1 MGDRGARFEARLTE
15 LTDIYET
22 TNSQPSEIKV
32 RIMIGPKA
40 MKALAAA
47 AVIIA
52 GAAGAL
58 LYFGASPSS
67 NATAAAPASQ
77 PSVDVV
83 KPGRETLVQRVQS
96 NATLEAFEDA
106 DLFAKVAGYL
116 SDVRV
121 DIGDHVKAGQVLA
134 VIDVPEMQ
142 QELAEAKAQLESR
155 KSSLESARRQVD
167 HHKADVAL
175 QNALAKDREQLGQGR
190 QFISDRTLDQV
201 RANADIAKADLG
213 VAEANLD
220 LAANQVDV
228 AAATVEKI
236 KTLLTYTQ
244 IMAPFDGV
252 VARRQ
257 VNRGDLVQAATS
269 ARTTPLFKLQRI
281 DTIRVFCDVPENEVL
296 HVRVGDRATVKI
308 FGLNGE
314 PVVGAV
320 TRFAYRLDPETRNM
334 RTEIDLPNADERFY
348 PGMYAQVSL
357 EINPRRDVLA
367 VPVTAIGSDAQ
378 GAFVFTVEDDRVQR
392 KAVKVGVRD
401 NGRAEVIE
409 GLSENAAVVV
419 ASKSAPGAGTV
430 VKSVG
435 SR

>member
-1 MGDRGARFEARLTE
+1 
-15 LTDIYET
+15 
-22 TNSQPSEIKV
+22 
-32 RIMIGPKA
+32 MIGLKA
-40 MKALAAA
+40 MKVLVMGAI
-47 AVIIA
+47 IIA
-52 GAAGAL
+52 GAAGTL
-58 LYFGASPSS
+58 FYFGATPPSK
-67 NATAAAPASQ
+67 ATTVALDSL

-83 KPGRETLVQRVQS
+83 KPDGATLVQRVQG
-96 NATLEAFEDA
+96 NATLEAFEDT
-106 DLFAKVAGYL
+106 DLFAKVSGYL

-134 VIDVPEMQ
+134 VIDVPEMK
-142 QELAEAKAQLESR
+142 QELAEAKAQLESK
-155 KSSLESARRQVD
+155 KSSLEAARRQLD

-175 QNALAKDREQLGQGR
+175 QVGLAKDREQLGQGR

-213 VAEANLD
+213 VAEANRD
-220 LAANQVDV
+220 LAANQADL

-236 KTLLTYTQ
+236 RTLLTYTQ
-244 IMAPFDGV
+244 IVAPFDGV

-269 ARTTPLFKLQRI
+269 TRTAPLFKVQRI
-281 DTIRVFCDVPENEVL
+281 DTIRVFCDVPENEVS
-296 HVRVGDRATVKI
+296 HVRVGDGASVKV

-314 PVVGAV
+314 PLIGTI

-334 RTEIDLPNADERFY
+334 RTEIDLPNTDERLY

-357 EINPRRDVLA
+357 ELGRRNDVLA

-378 GAFVFTVEDDRVQR
+378 GTFVFAVQDNRIER
-392 KAVKVGVRD
+392 KAVKVGIRD
-401 NGRAEVIE
+401 NGRAEIIE

-419 ASKSAPGAGTV
+419 AARSAPGAGTV

-435 SR
+435 AR

>member
-1 MGDRGARFEARLTE
+1 
-15 LTDIYET
+15 
-22 TNSQPSEIKV
+22 
-32 RIMIGPKA
+32 MIGMKA
-40 MKALAAA
+40 MKVVATV

-58 LYFGASPSS
+58 PYLGASPPS
-67 NATAAAPASQ
+67 NATTAAPESH
-77 PSVDVV
+77 PSVDVA
-83 KPGRETLVQRVQS
+83 KPGRETLVHRVQG

-106 DLFAKVAGYL
+106 DLFAKVSGYL

-134 VIDVPEMQ
+134 VIDVPEMK
-142 QELAEAKAQLESR
+142 QELAEAKAQLESK
-155 KSSLESARRQVD
+155 KSSLESARRQLD

-175 QNALAKDREQLGQGR
+175 QTGLAKDREQLGQGR

-213 VAEANLD
+213 VAEANRD
-220 LAANQVDV
+220 LAASQVDL

-236 KTLLTYTQ
+236 KVLITYTQ
-244 IMAPFDGV
+244 IVAPFDGV
-252 VARRQ
+252 VVRRQ

-269 ARTTPLFKLQRI
+269 TRTTPLFKVQRI
-281 DTIRVFCDVPENEVL
+281 DTIRVFCDVPENEAL
-296 HVRVGDRATVKI
+296 HVRVGDRATVKV

-314 PVVGAV
+314 PIVGTI

-334 RTEIDLPNADERFY
+334 RTEIDLPNADERLY
-348 PGMYAQVSL
+348 PGMYAEVSL
-357 EINPRRDVLA
+357 EMNPRRDVLA

-378 GAFVFTVEDDRVQR
+378 GTFVFTVQDDRLER

-401 NGRAEVIE
+401 NGRAEIIE
-409 GLSENAAVVV
+409 GLSDNAAVVV
-419 ASKSAPGAGTV
+419 AAKSAPAAGTV
-430 VKSVG
+430 VKSAG
-435 SR
+435 TR